1 MHTRC
6 AHSARLWLASLLFC
20 GKIAHFSFAVRMS
33 TIAERGSRLREYDSD
48 SQMRLLLPFQ
58 IQARPQRG
66 MKLRHLSALAMRQ
79 IAVICHARKHRTGTA
94 QPTCSLSPAEQPAR
108 MHDVAFMRTPS
119 IAIRTAVVY
128 VRYVAAQFYRLD
140 RQLRAD
146 LSPHCIEG
154 A

>member
-1 MHTRC
+1 MTFAAISDPSSPPKWNEAQASISACDAPNRRDLSC
-6 AHSARLWLASLLFC
+6 AKASNRNGSAD
-20 GKIAHFSFAVRMS
+20 
-33 TIAERGSRLREYDSD
+33 LR
-48 SQMRLLLPFQ
+48 
-58 IQARPQRG
+58 
-66 MKLRHLSALAMRQ
+66 
-79 IAVICHARKHRTGTA
+79 TA